1 MSHYYE
7 YSIREGLPLAR
18 AVQQSL
24 LKMMPIRESDVPPP
38 PLPNLQLVIQPEG
51 QIDVIATYNEQNSIE
66 RLMLEAGYLPPTNPS
81 GKWMFPR
88 STSGVAGVVIK
99 DGKMYSH
106 HESDPL
112 HGKWHSPFNFMLEK
126 NEFTVNDAIIHAAK
140 NTKVDPSDP
149 HSITV
154 DQHNKTLLKNR
165 ENEAI
170 VAAFAEI
177 AGPITV
183 TEVADVQTALK
194 RLAELSATNR
204 TAEMEKNLSNDVYI
218 VPNMGLDGQ
227 ITLFYAKPN
236 SGKTLF
242 FIHFIIEGI
251 EERRIKGSDVIYL
264 NADDNY
270 KGTLTKAKIA
280 LEYGFLMISPAEA
293 GISPDEILTLLGE
306 LADSDDVKGK
316 IIFIDTLKKFTDL
329 MNKTAQRSFY
339 ELMRRLVAKNATV
352 IIAGHAN
359 KKPDE
364 DGNLIYEGTADTM
377 NDVDC
382 AYAMYVTDQT
392 DEETIVEFR
401 QEKSRGDV
409 IQKVSYGYTKRSGA
423 SYRDLVDSVHK
434 IDDKSAAKKVAQNTK
449 QKTLRKY
456 EFVIRFLDS
465 VLTGKSLNQT
475 QIMNAYDELKNKGVT
490 VAFSRNTLKTALTAL
505 DGLYLD
511 VQQNYG
517 GYNAKVYSISPS
529 YVALPPL
536 PASEFHEGEGA

>member
-1 MSHYYE
+1 MSHHYE

-24 LKMMPIRESDVPPP
+24 LKMRPVRVPDVPLPL
-38 PLPNLQLVIQPEG
+38 LPNKPSVIQPEG
-51 QIDVIATYNEQNSIE
+51 QIDVIATYNEQHLIE
-66 RLMLEAGYLPPTNPS
+66 RLILEAGYLPPTNPD

-112 HGKWHSPFNFMLEK
+112 HGKWHSPFNFMLET
-126 NEFTVNDAIIHAAK
+126 NGFTVNDAIIHAAK

-154 DQHNKTLLKNR
+154 DQNNKTLRRN
-165 ENEAI
+165 NM
-170 VAAFAEI
+170 VAEAFADI
-177 AGPITV
+177 VGPITV
-183 TEVADVQTALK
+183 TEVPDTQTALK
-194 RLAELSATNR
+194 KLAELSATNR
-204 TAEMEKNLSNDVYI
+204 TDEMEENLSNDVYI
-218 VPNMGLDGQ
+218 VPDMALDGQ

-242 FIHFIIEGI
+242 FMHFIIEGI
-251 EERRIKGSDVIYL
+251 EEGRINGCDVIYL

-293 GISPDEILTLLGE
+293 GITPDEVLALLGE

-359 KKPDE
+359 KKPAD

-382 AYAMYVTDQT
+382 AYAMYVTNQT
-392 DEETIVEFR
+392 DEETIVKFR

-409 IQKVSYGYTKRSGA
+409 IQKVSYGYTKKSGA

-434 IDDKSAAKKVAQNTK
+434 IDDKSAAKKVAQNAK

-465 VLTGKSLNQT
+465 VLAGKSLNQT

-517 GYNAKVYSISPS
+517 SYNAKIYSISPS

-536 PASEFHEGEGA
+536 PESEFHEGEGA